1 MPVPPA
7 EPPRAPFPLIAS
19 VAPLVASGV
28 IWAVTGSALVL
39 VFAALGPVIMVATL
53 LDGRRSGRRKRQTD
67 AAAYRQSLHELSV
80 SIAERHGELR
90 TVAWRR
96 TPSAAAILSGGA
108 DGTRWRIRDEP
119 SVARHETATGRPT
132 VTLGSGAIPS
142 GVQLDMAVDAPHVA
156 AAGGE
161 ELAQRASDV
170 RASAVTLTAAPVTA
184 DLIGGVGLVGP
195 QLLVRAAA
203 RGLLI
208 QAAHA
213 LPPDRALFTVPGSWS
228 WAVAL
233 PHRHA
238 RAPAWEVV
246 LTNFRHN
253 EPGSLPG
260 SAPGRLP
267 WPGVGP
273 AAGQRDDVQATGQRD
288 DVQATGRPTR
298 LLIALA
304 EHPDDL
310 PDQCATLLRLHGPQR
325 AEILRSPSHEPGLTL
340 QPELVSECD
349 ALAAASALGD
359 RARHAGL
366 VTPPTPLPQSVTL
379 AELLPRPAP
388 TAGTAET
395 GPGAAPTGPAAAT
408 RDTAATPTLDCPIG
422 LSEAGPVS
430 IDLVRDGPHA
440 VIGGTTGSGKSEL
453 LVSWVASMAARY
465 RPTDVTFL
473 LVDFKGGA
481 AFAPL
486 LTLPHC
492 VGLITD
498 LDQREAARAL
508 ASLRAELRY
517 REQLLRAAGA
527 RDLTDAAAAGRLPR
541 LVIVVDEFQA
551 MLDSFPDLHTAFVDI
566 AARGRSLGIH
576 LVLCTQRPSGVVRDA
591 LLANCSLRLSLR
603 VNNRPDSQVVIGTD
617 AAASLAASAPGR
629 CMVASAAA
637 APTLFQVAVTV
648 AADIRAIAA
657 AARSAASAALPPRRP
672 WVDPLPARIDRAS
685 LLAVEAATAADRA
698 PTGSSASTGSAST
711 GSASSGSAPR
721 NPAIGRHA
729 SSPTG
734 LLLGLIDEP
743 AFQRRRVA
751 RYDPRSDGSL
761 LVVGGPGSGKSKLLA
776 ELSAESGAKVVPPE
790 VDAAWDAL
798 VSTGERHNPAAAT
811 PRLLLF
817 DDFDSVLA
825 RWEPEYQ
832 VAALD
837 LLTGIL
843 RDGRASG
850 LHCVVALQRLTPPLR
865 PLLALC
871 ESALLLRLPTRDDY
885 LAAGGADALWDPDLP
900 AGGGIWQHARIQV
913 VADDHADAT
922 SLREAGT
929 YGDEPMRTARKFDP
943 APALKTGRPL
953 IVISAHPGATV
964 AHLRAAAG
972 SGPPD
977 VVELASSTSGR
988 VEVTD
993 ARVLDVGAGGSILV
1007 GDPDAWQ
1014 SNWSL
1019 LAALR
1024 TRVDLVFDQCSL
1036 ADYRFVARRRDLP
1049 PALAPGRGQVWV
1061 LSPDGGVRRATLS

>member
-7 EPPRAPFPLIAS
+7 EPPRTPFPLIAS

-53 LDGRRSGRRKRQTD
+53 LDGRRSSRRKGQTD
-67 AAAYRQSLHELSV
+67 AAAYRQSLHELSILV
-80 SIAERHGELR
+80 AERHGELR
-90 TVAWRR
+90 RVAWHR
-96 TPSAAAILSGGA
+96 TPAAAAILSGGA

-119 SVARHETATGRPT
+119 TAARHETATGRPT
-132 VTLGSGAIPS
+132 VTLGSGSIPS
-142 GVQLDMAVDAPHVA
+142 GVQLDMALGASHFA

-170 RASAVTLTAAPVTA
+170 RATAATLTAAPVTA

-213 LPPDRALFTVPGSWS
+213 LPPDRAVITVPVSWR
-228 WAVAL
+228 WAAAL
-233 PHRHA
+233 PHQHA

-246 LTNFRHN
+246 LANIWHN
-253 EPGSLPG
+253 QPGGTSGGSPAPNAGAHG
-260 SAPGRLP
+260 SAPGDP
-267 WPGVGP
+267 PEPEVGLD
-273 AAGQRDDVQATGQRD
+273 AGQRNDAHATG
-288 DVQATGRPTR
+288 APTR

-310 PDQCATLLRLHGPQR
+310 PDECATLLRLHGPQR
-325 AEILRSPSHEPGLTL
+325 AEILRSPSHESGLTL

-349 ALAAASALGD
+349 ALAAATALGD

-366 VTPPTPLPQSVTL
+366 VNPPTPLPQSVTM
-379 AELLPRPAP
+379 AELLPHPAP
-388 TAGTAET
+388 TAGTPQR
-395 GPGAAPTGPAAAT
+395 GPGAAPTGPGTAHTGAGTAT

-422 LSEAGPVS
+422 RSEAGPVS

-465 RPTDVTFL
+465 RPTEVTFL

-486 LTLPHC
+486 QPLPHC

-517 REQLLRAAGA
+517 REQLLRATGA

-603 VNNRPDSQVVIGTD
+603 VNNRADSQAVIGTD

-657 AARSAASAALPPRRP
+657 AARSAAPATAPPRRP
-672 WVDPLPARIDRAS
+672 WLDPLPARIDRAS
-685 LLAVEAATAADRA
+685 LLAAEAANAGDR
-698 PTGSSASTGSAST
+698 ASTGSA
-711 GSASSGSAPR
+711 PR
-721 NPAIGRHA
+721 DPAIGRHA
-729 SSPTG
+729 SSPPG
-734 LLLGLIDEP
+734 LLLGLVDEP
-743 AFQRRRVA
+743 ALQRRRVA

-761 LVVGGPGSGKSKLLA
+761 LVVGGPGSGKSTLLA
-776 ELSAESGAKVVPPE
+776 ELSAESGATVVPPE
-790 VDAAWDAL
+790 VDTAWDAL

-837 LLTGIL
+837 FLTGIL

-871 ESALLLRLPTRDDY
+871 QSALLLRLPTRDDY

-900 AGGGIWQHARIQV
+900 AGGGIWQHARIQL

-922 SLREAGT
+922 SRGEAGT
-929 YGDEPMRTARKFDP
+929 FGGESMRTARPFDP
-943 APALKTGRPL
+943 APALKTGQPL
-953 IVISAHPGATV
+953 IVISAHPGAT
-964 AHLRAAAG
+964 AARLRAPAG
-972 SGPPD
+972 GRPPD
-977 VVELASSTSGR
+977 VVDLVSSASGR
-988 VEVTD
+988 VGMTD
-993 ARVLDVGAGGSILV
+993 ARVLDVGAAGSILV

-1036 ADYRFVARRRDLP
+1036 ADYRLVARRRDLP